1 MSNNDFHYRII
12 KARVAETLVKE
23 LFQNCGYTVFE
34 YGMERTVPSIL
45 GRIQDKDEETAKQI
59 RSMPD
64 FVVQNSKNGKLDY
77 VGVKYRKDGRFS
89 LSDLIEEY
97 PYKNA
102 IFIIVS
108 KHNIKAI
115 TYSEL
120 KEGKNIQA
128 DGVNLEEFP
137 VFDLS
142 KELVW
147 KYRRYA
153 ESFFD
158 GVE

>member
-1 MSNNDFHYRII
+1 MSNNDFHFRMI
-12 KARVAETLVKE
+12 KARIAETLVKE

-34 YGMERTVPSIL
+34 YGMERTVPAIL
-45 GRIQDKDEETAKQI
+45 GKIQDKDEVIARQI

-64 FVVQNSKNGKLDY
+64 FVVQNSRNGKLDY
-77 VGVKYRKDGRFS
+77 VEVKYRKDGRFS
-89 LSDLIEEY
+89 IGDLIDDF

-108 KHNIKAI
+108 KHNIKVI
-115 TYSEL
+115 TYEDLES
-120 KEGKNIQA
+120 GKKIPG
-128 DGVNLEEFP
+128 DGVNLEDFAL
-137 VFDLS
+137 FDLG
-142 KELVW
+142 KEMVW

>member
-1 MSNNDFHYRII
+1 MHNQDFHYRII
-12 KARVAETLVKE
+12 KARIAETLIKE

-45 GRIQDKDEETAKQI
+45 GKIQNRNEETAKQI

-64 FVVQNSKNGKLDY
+64 FVVQNNKTGKLDY
-77 VGVKYRKDGRFS
+77 VEVKYRKNERFG
-89 LSDLIEEY
+89 LNDLIEGY

-108 KHNIKAI
+108 KTNIWIISYKELEQGKTI
-115 TYSEL
+115 PHGGSPLENSEL
-120 KEGKNIQA
+120 FMLDKSLIQ
-128 DGVNLEEFP
+128 
-137 VFDLS
+137 
-142 KELVW
+142 
-147 KYRRYA
+147 KYKQYA
-153 ESFFD
+153 ISFFK